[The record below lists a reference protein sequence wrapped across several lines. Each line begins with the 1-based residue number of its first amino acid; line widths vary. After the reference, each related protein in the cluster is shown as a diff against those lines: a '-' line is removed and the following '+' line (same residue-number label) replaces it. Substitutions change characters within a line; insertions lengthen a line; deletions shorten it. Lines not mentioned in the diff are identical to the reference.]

1 MASFCHAFKQ
11 TGAQCTA
18 IAKAEYGFRY
28 CGTHR
33 SKYEHEERL
42 KEHKKFLR
50 AQNLFLKEQKE
61 KNSVLTKVNDI
72 IDKVDAKIDKVDTHQ
87 RQLEKQGLRELKL
100 LHQRIDQTDKVVENV
115 KKNVEQCSS
124 RLSAIF
130 EMGKHIMQ
138 SFRKLL
144 TGAIDEHKELSTVNS
159 RGGDGQSLALK
170 DPRRNLTTIGQYDGE
185 SLSTI
190 GAHRRSEI
198 YMLYNRQKRHA
209 RVEAMREG
217 HRLLQIAA
225 E

>member
-1 MASFCHAFKQ
+1 MASFCQAVKHS
-11 TGAQCTA
+11 GARCTA
-18 IAKAEYGFRY
+18 IAKATFGFRY
-28 CGTHR
+28 CGIHR
-33 SKYEHEERL
+33 HFYGSEELL
-42 KEHKKFLR
+42 K
-50 AQNLFLKEQKE
+50 AQEE
-61 KNSVLTKVNDI
+61 KTTLLTKVNDI
-72 IDKVDAKIDKVDTHQ
+72 IDKVDAKIDKVDSKIGKVDAKIDKVDTHQ
-87 RQLEKQGLRELKL
+87 RQLEKQGLREFKF
-100 LHQRIDQTDKVVENV
+100 LHQRIDQTDKIVEDV
-115 KKNVEQCSS
+115 KVHVEQCSNT
-124 RLSAIF
+124 LSAIF